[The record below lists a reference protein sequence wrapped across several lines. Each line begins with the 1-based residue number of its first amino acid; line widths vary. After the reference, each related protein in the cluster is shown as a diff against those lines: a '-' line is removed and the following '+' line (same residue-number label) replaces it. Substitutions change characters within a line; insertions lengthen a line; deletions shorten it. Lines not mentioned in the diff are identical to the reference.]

1 MTRTRH
7 VGTPADLSDAV
18 DEYRADGYA
27 LKRQGTRSARLAR
40 RDHGGIGGHLL
51 VFVFLGWW
59 VWISIFRLSVPTV
72 PVIELD
78 VFLALATVTALAG
91 GAFEAGEPR

>member
-18 DEYRADGYA
+18 AEYRADGYA

-40 RDHGGIGGHLL
+40 RDHGGIGAHLL
-51 VFVFLGWW
+51 VFLVLGWW
-59 VWISIFRLSVPTV
+59 SVGLFNVAYALFRRYYSYDEVEV
-72 PVIELD
+72 CVRGD
-78 VFLALATVTALAG
+78 
-91 GAFEAGEPR
+91 